1 MPALPASQGVFPASS
16 PGMDSHRLPDD
27 QPIFDQLP
35 DLLAWEITIYL
46 VSQVGPSPTSHNSKE
61 SKQDMTE
68 AWLTSL
74 VFKNGANWG
83 PSISFLKTKTKKQ
96 QNFYP
101 FRCLTALKYTYLGI
115 CDQNNIQI

>member
-46 VSQVGPSPTSHNSKE
+46 VSQVGTSPTSHNSRVQTGHDRGMAHIPGFQKWC
-61 SKQDMTE
+61 K
-68 AWLTSL
+68 LGI
-74 VFKNGANWG
+74 FYFF
-83 PSISFLKTKTKKQ
+83 PKKKPKKK